1 MGDLAF
7 HSCNNPI
14 VVLIS
19 SYLIPNLSQ
28 KIGYKVVQKTQG
40 FSFKAKNLRGKLR
53 ARKWI
58 ETAF

>member
-53 ARKWI
+53 AGK
-58 ETAF
+58 